1 MIEELSV
8 GGRFPDVELP
18 DHAGATRLL
27 SELMGGDPSVLNFYR
42 GWWCPKEQRF
52 MRNLVLLQDELEVA
66 YTKIISVSVDA
77 PELAAAFRAGLGAR
91 WTFLSDVDRGVITQ
105 LDLEE
110 PTDPW
115 HKPFLP
121 YTFVLFPDLTIRSI
135 YNGYW
140 FHGRPTNEEL
150 RRDLR
155 YVSSKVRAPWD
166 VQREGD

>member
-1 MIEELSV
+1 MNPNLKEGS
-8 GGRFPDVELP
+8 RFPDLTLP
-18 DHAGATRLL
+18 DHAGATRPL
-27 SELMGGDPSVLNFYR
+27 SEIAEDAPTVINFYR

-52 MRNLVLLQDELEVA
+52 MRNLVELQDELEVA
-66 YTKIISVSVDA
+66 YTQIVSISVDE
-77 PELAAAFRAGLGAR
+77 PETAAAFRAGLGAR
-91 WTFLSDVDRGVITQ
+91 WTFLSDSQRSVIGE

-121 YTFVLFPDLTIRSI
+121 YTFVVHSNLTIHSL

-150 RRDLR
+150 RQDLR
-155 YVSSKVRAPWD
+155 TVTKAVRKNWD
-166 VQREGD
+166 AQSD